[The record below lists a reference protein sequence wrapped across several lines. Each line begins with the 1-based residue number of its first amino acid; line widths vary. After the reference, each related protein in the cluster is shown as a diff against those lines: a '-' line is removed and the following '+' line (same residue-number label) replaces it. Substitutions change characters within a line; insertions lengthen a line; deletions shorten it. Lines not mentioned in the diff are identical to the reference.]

1 MKKGISL
8 IVLVITIIVMIII
21 AAVVVIS
28 LSNTGIIDRADQAVK
43 LTNEKQV
50 QDLAAMIWAEKYM
63 DEYRGE
69 DLTREVL
76 EELEAEGITADD
88 WNITITDSGITV
100 KDKVA
105 SAKEIS
111 FTIDG
116 TSYKALEG
124 MTWVDWLISSYNTAE
139 ATITSDNIYIAG
151 KRVTKSSADETL
163 ELGTNVIV
171 LGNAYGLKATG
182 GSANAEH
189 GGATN
194 D

>member
-21 AAVVVIS
+21 AATVVIS
-28 LSNTGIIDRADQAVK
+28 LSNTGIIDRADQAVQ

-50 QDLAAMIWAEKYM
+50 QDLAAMVWAEKYM
-63 DEYRGE
+63 DQYRGE

-100 KDKVA
+100 KDKVT
-105 SAKEIS
+105 SAKEIA

-139 ATITSDNIYIAG
+139 ATITSNNIYIGG

-182 GSANAEH
+182 GSNTH
-189 GGATN
+189 SGATN

>member
-50 QDLAAMIWAEKYM
+50 QDLAAMIWSEKYM
-63 DEYRGE
+63 DKYRGE

-100 KDKVA
+100 KDKVT

-124 MTWVDWLISSYNTAE
+124 MTWMDWLISSYNTAE

-182 GSANAEH
+182 GSDTH

>member
-21 AAVVVIS
+21 AATVVIS
-28 LSNTGIIDRADQAVK
+28 LSNTGIIDRADQAVQ

-50 QDLAAMIWAEKYM
+50 QDLAAMVWAEKYM
-63 DEYRGE
+63 DKYRGE

-100 KDKVA
+100 KDKVT

-182 GSANAEH
+182 GSGPH
-189 GGATN
+189 SGGSSY
-194 D
+194 

>member
-50 QDLAAMIWAEKYM
+50 QDLAAMIWSEKYM
-63 DEYRGE
+63 DKYRGE

-100 KDKVA
+100 KDKVT

-124 MTWVDWLISSYNTAE
+124 MTWLDWLISSYNTAE

-182 GSANAEH
+182 GSGPH
-189 GGATN
+189 SGGSSY
-194 D
+194 

>member
-21 AAVVVIS
+21 AATVVIS
-28 LSNTGIIDRADQAVK
+28 LSNTGIIDRADQAVQ

-50 QDLAAMIWAEKYM
+50 QDFAAMVWAEKYM

-100 KDKVA
+100 KNKVV

-124 MTWVDWLISSYNTAE
+124 MTWVDWLVSSYNTAE
-139 ATITSDNIYIAG
+139 ATITSDNIYIGG
-151 KRVTKSSADETL
+151 KRVIKSSADETL

-171 LGNAYGLKATG
+171 SGNAYGLKSTG
-182 GSANAEH
+182 GTSDQH
-189 GGATN
+189 GGGAG
-194 D
+194 

>member
-50 QDLAAMIWAEKYM
+50 QDLAAMIWSEKYM
-63 DEYRGE
+63 DKYRGE

-76 EELEAEGITADD
+76 EELEVEGITADD

-100 KDKVA
+100 KDKVT

-139 ATITSDNIYIAG
+139 ATITSNNIYIAG

-182 GSANAEH
+182 GSNTHSGSTSE
-189 GGATN
+189 
-194 D
+194 

>member
-28 LSNTGIIDRADQAVK
+28 LSNTGIIDRADQAVQ

-50 QDLAAMIWAEKYM
+50 QDLAAMIWSEKYM
-63 DEYRGE
+63 DKYRGE

-76 EELEAEGITADD
+76 EELEAEGITTDD

-100 KDKVA
+100 KDKVT

-124 MTWVDWLISSYNTAE
+124 MTWVDWIISSYNTAE

-182 GSANAEH
+182 G
-189 GGATN
+189 
-194 D
+194 